1 MRTLIAGG
9 GTGGHLTPALAVADE
24 LRGSD
29 PEGAVLLVGRRG
41 GVAEALLERS
51 GIPLETLE
59 IHGLD
64 LTRPGS
70 LAGFTARLPR
80 AVREA
85 RRLIRRF
92 RPDTVV
98 GAAGYVSVPV
108 VLAAGREGVPVLLLE
123 QNAQPGRA
131 TRLLARRAA
140 AVAVSFPQ
148 AGRPLGAPRVEV
160 TGNPI
165 RAEFR
170 HGAPPLGSRCSHLL
184 VWGGSQGARRI
195 NRALIDS
202 AAHLLD
208 THPELE
214 IAHQCGQLDEQEVL
228 AARAALDPELGRR
241 WEVSAF
247 FADAAER
254 VGWADLVVMRAGG
267 SSLAEVSAMG
277 RPMILV
283 PYPHAGDHQRHNAV
297 PYVRAGAAV
306 LVPDAQCDGP
316 RLLQELEAI
325 VDHPRR
331 WKEMAARSW
340 ALGRPEATARV
351 VELIRQLAQPRP

>member
-1 MRTLIAGG
+1 M
-9 GTGGHLTPALAVADE
+9 
-24 LRGSD
+24 
-29 PEGAVLLVGRRG
+29 LLVGRRG

-123 QNAQPGRA
+123 QNAQPGGPPGCWPAGPRRWRSPSPRRDGRWVPPASRSPA
-131 TRLLARRAA
+131 TPSGPSSATAR
-140 AVAVSFPQ
+140 
-148 AGRPLGAPRVEV
+148 
-160 TGNPI
+160 
-165 RAEFR
+165 
-170 HGAPPLGSRCSHLL
+170 PPLGSRCSHLL
-184 VWGGSQGARRI
+184 VWGGARRPSGSTVLSC
-195 NRALIDS
+195 NS

-228 AARAALDPELGRR
+228 AARAALDPELGQRS
-241 WEVSAF
+241 EVSAF

-277 RPMILV
+277 RP
-283 PYPHAGDHQRHNAV
+283 
-297 PYVRAGAAV
+297 
-306 LVPDAQCDGP
+306 
-316 RLLQELEAI
+316 
-325 VDHPRR
+325 
-331 WKEMAARSW
+331 
-340 ALGRPEATARV
+340 
-351 VELIRQLAQPRP
+351 